1 MCFRPVTNQTNFVQ
15 VVMVKIT
22 FVLLSHLKLKLI
34 ETNSVH
40 LISIQTTFAKLA
52 QFTMNVLLL
61 VKIQS
66 NSK

>member
-1 MCFRPVTNQTNFVQ
+1 
-15 VVMVKIT
+15 MVKIT